1 MSDDARA
8 RNTAR
13 ETKIWVPFVR
23 SYPFNATETAERIII
38 FGMFANSYLNGQNY
52 LKQIEDAELANLL
65 TDYNSKLSELTNQE
79 TIIVAD
85 IVSKRYLAGIDKLVH
100 DQKMV
105 TAQEKI
111 DMENALASAKYAALA
126 TDRAAL
132 TTMSAKVTAET
143 LKNNARI
150 TELEAL
156 IEIEGINLSEVELEI
171 LKKELDS
178 LRVDN
183 QKLEMANEIL
193 RIQIQTVRTA
203 TELLDIDVQM
213 ARTQVDIAETER
225 AIAKIGLLAD
235 DLTLAQAQTTIDK
248 AQIPISEARIT
259 LARAKVTDIEAELD
273 YITGTLR
280 GNEGVDY
287 ANKEALLNLKDI
299 IRQYEL
305 ERREAQNELD
315 NDLKENAS
323 ESDITIAE
331 INQDFQPTID
341 ALQEA
346 KYNQSVSDHWR
357 IIYATLAA
365 LEDMVKAD
373 ITTTLSHIV
382 KKQEPTT

>member
-1 MSDDARA
+1 MSDEARA

-13 ETKIWVPFVR
+13 EAKIWIPFVR
-23 SYPFNATETAERIII
+23 SYPFNATETAERVII
-38 FGMFANSYLNGQNY
+38 FGMFANAYLNGQNY

-65 TDYNSKLSELTNQE
+65 TDYNSKISDLTNQE
-79 TIIVAD
+79 TIVVAD

-111 DMENALASAKYAALA
+111 DMENAVASAKYAALA

-132 TTMSAKVTAET
+132 TTMAAKVTAET

-235 DLTLAQAQTTIDK
+235 DLTLAQAQTTIDE
-248 AQIPISEARIT
+248 AQIPISEARIA
-259 LARAKVTDIEAELD
+259 LALAKVTDIEAELD
-273 YITGTLR
+273 YITGTLTE
-280 GNEGVDY
+280 NEGVDY

-299 IRQYEL
+299 IRRYEL
-305 ERREAQNELD
+305 DRREAQNELD

-323 ESDITIAE
+323 ALELTLAG
-331 INQDFQPTID
+331 INQAFQERYDIITEEGIKQSSKDKWREVYAAID
-341 ALQEA
+341 VHKKL
-346 KYNQSVSDHWR
+346 
-357 IIYATLAA
+357 LAA
-365 LEDMVKAD
+365 G
-373 ITTTLSHIV
+373 ITTELEHIV
-382 KKQEPTT
+382 KKVPPPT

>member
-65 TDYNSKLSELTNQE
+65 TDYNSKISELTNQE
-79 TIIVAD
+79 TIVVAD

-235 DLTLAQAQTTIDK
+235 DLTLAQAQTTIDE
-248 AQIPISEARIT
+248 AQIPISEARIA
-259 LARAKVTDIEAELD
+259 LARAKVTDIEAELN
-273 YITGTLR
+273 YITGTLTE
-280 GNEGVDY
+280 NEGVDY

-323 ESDITIAE
+323 KSDITIAE
-331 INQDFQPTID
+331 TNQDFQPTID

-346 KYNQSVSDHWR
+346 TYNQSVSDHWR